1 MRIHAEEESAIRPPD
16 LVIEPTSGWRQP
28 LALSDLW
35 QYRELFYFLTWRD
48 VKVRY
53 KQTVLGAVW
62 ALLQP
67 LGTMA
72 LFAWIFGRVA
82 RLPSDGLPYPLFAF
96 AGLIPWIFF
105 SNALGSAGN
114 SLVGSSHLITKVYF
128 PRILIPASAVL
139 AGLVDL
145 GISMG
150 ALGGM
155 MAWYGIAPSRR
166 LLILPLL
173 IGLTVLLALGV
184 GLWLS
189 ALHVRFRDIR
199 YIIPFLL
206 QIWLFATPIL
216 YPRSILPEQYQWL
229 SQLNPLSG
237 LIEAYRGVLLGLPLD
252 WRGVG
257 LAAGGTMVLLITAV
271 YGFRRMERTF
281 ADLV

>member
-1 MRIHAEEESAIRPPD
+1 MRIHAEEESASRPPD

-67 LGTMA
+67 LGTMV

-229 SQLNPLSG
+229 SLLNPLSG

-257 LAAGGTMVLLITAV
+257 LAAGGTMVLLITAI

>member
-1 MRIHAEEESAIRPPD
+1 M
-16 LVIEPTSGWRQP
+16 
-28 LALSDLW
+28 
-35 QYRELFYFLTWRD
+35 
-48 VKVRY
+48 
-53 KQTVLGAVW
+53 
-62 ALLQP
+62 
-67 LGTMA
+67 
-72 LFAWIFGRVA
+72 
-82 RLPSDGLPYPLFAF
+82 
-96 AGLIPWIFF
+96 
-105 SNALGSAGN
+105 
-114 SLVGSSHLITKVYF
+114 
-128 PRILIPASAVL
+128 PASAVL

-155 MAWYGIAPSRR
+155 MAWYGIAPSWR

-216 YPRSILPEQYQWL
+216 YPRSVVPEQYQWL
-229 SQLNPLSG
+229 SQINPLSG
-237 LIEAYRGVLLGLPLD
+237 LIEAYRGVLLGLPFN
-252 WRGVG
+252 WRGLG

>member
-1 MRIHAEEESAIRPPD
+1 MRIQPVEESASCPPD

-28 LALSDLW
+28 LALGDLW

-82 RLPSDGLPYPLFAF
+82 RLPSDGVPYPLFAF

-155 MAWYGIAPSRR
+155 MAWYGIEPSRR

-173 IGLTVLLALGV
+173 IGLTVLLALV
-184 GLWLS
+184 MLLFVMLLLLVMQFVVVINYD
-189 ALHVRFRDIR
+189 LH
-199 YIIPFLL
+199 
-206 QIWLFATPIL
+206 
-216 YPRSILPEQYQWL
+216 
-229 SQLNPLSG
+229 
-237 LIEAYRGVLLGLPLD
+237 LD
-252 WRGVG
+252 
-257 LAAGGTMVLLITAV
+257 
-271 YGFRRMERTF
+271 
-281 ADLV
+281 